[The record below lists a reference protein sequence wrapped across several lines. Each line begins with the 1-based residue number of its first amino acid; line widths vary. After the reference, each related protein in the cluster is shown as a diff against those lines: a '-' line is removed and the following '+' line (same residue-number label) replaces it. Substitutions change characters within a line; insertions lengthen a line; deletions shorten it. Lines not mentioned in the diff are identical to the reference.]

1 METKYIFV
9 TGGVV
14 SSLGKGVATS
24 SIGLLLKSYGL
35 KVSLQKIDP
44 YINVDPGTM
53 NPYQHGEVFV
63 TKDGAECDLDLGHYE
78 RFLND
83 SFTKDN
89 NITTGQIYYSVITKE
104 RRGEYLGKTVQVIPH
119 ITDEIKA
126 RITKLANLNNVDV
139 VITEIG
145 GTVGDIEGQPF
156 LEAAR
161 QMRLDHGKEN
171 TLYIHLTLVPYIKAA
186 REFKTKPTQHSVREL
201 RTIGIQPDILLCRS
215 DSWLTNDERK
225 KISLFCNV
233 PPDAVIDAVDVEC
246 IYEIPLTFHKQ
257 KLDQLILNSL
267 GIAKDEPDLSELE
280 LFVQKAKSPTKTVEI
295 AICGKYV
302 ELRDAYKSITE
313 ALYHAAVANDA
324 RLKMKWIDTDRI
336 EDDIAL
342 ENALAMVNG
351 ILVPGGFGMRGVEGK
366 VRIVKYARERKK
378 PFLGICLGLQ
388 CLVIE
393 YARNICGMKGA
404 NSTEFD
410 DSTAYPVIDL
420 LPEQRKIKNMGGTM
434 RLGDWPCR
442 LEPKTLARK
451 IYGKDTI
458 VERHRHRYEV
468 NPKHIKALTRK
479 GLIFSGKSPN
489 GRLMEIAEIRDH
501 PFYIGTQFHPEFTS
515 GPLSPNPVF
524 YQFIKASLENI

>member
-1 METKYIFV
+1 MDTKYIFV

-24 SIGLLLKSYGL
+24 SIGRLLKSYGL
-35 KVSLQKIDP
+35 KVTLQKIDP

-53 NPYQHGEVFV
+53 NPYQHGEVYV

-78 RFLND
+78 RFLGNQL
-83 SFTKDN
+83 TQDN
-89 NITTGQIYYSVITKE
+89 NITTGQIYHTVITKE

-126 RITKLANLNNVDV
+126 RIKKLAHANHVDV
-139 VITEIG
+139 IITEIG

-156 LEAAR
+156 LEAVR
-161 QMRLDHGKEN
+161 QMRLDFGKEN

-201 RTIGIQPDILLCRS
+201 RAIGIQPDILLCRS
-215 DSWLTNDERK
+215 DSWLTADERK

-233 PPDAVIDAVDVEC
+233 PQDAVIDAVDVEC
-246 IYEIPLTFHKQ
+246 IYEIPLMFRQQ
-257 KLDQLILNSL
+257 KLDQLILTAL
-267 GIAKDEPDLSELE
+267 GIEADEPDLAEWE
-280 LFVQKAKSPTKTVEI
+280 LFVQRAKSPGKTVEI
-295 AICGKYV
+295 AVCGKYV
-302 ELRDAYKSITE
+302 ELRDAYKSIIE

-342 ENALAMVNG
+342 DNALSMVDG
-351 ILVPGGFGMRGVEGK
+351 VLVPGGFGMRGVEGK
-366 VRIVKYARERKK
+366 IRIVKYAREHKK
-378 PFLGICLGLQ
+378 PFLGICLGMQ

-393 YARNICGMKGA
+393 YARNVCGMRGA

-410 DSTAYPVIDL
+410 DNTAHPVIDL

-434 RLGDWPCR
+434 RLGNWPCR
-442 LEPKTLARK
+442 LEPKSLARK
-451 IYGKDTI
+451 MYGKDTI
-458 VERHRHRYEV
+458 EERHRHRYEV
-468 NPKHIKALTRK
+468 NPKYIKPLSKK

-489 GRLMEIAEIRDH
+489 GKLMEIAEISDH

-515 GPLSPNPVF
+515 GPLAPNPVF
-524 YQFIKASLENI
+524 YHFIKASVKKS

>member
-119 ITDEIKA
+119 ITDEIKM
-126 RITKLANLNNVDV
+126 RITKLANMNNVDV

-156 LEAAR
+156 LEAVR
-161 QMRLDHGKEN
+161 QMRLDYGKEN

-201 RTIGIQPDILLCRS
+201 RTIGIQPDVLLCRS

-233 PPDAVIDAVDVEC
+233 PLNAVIDAVDVEC
-246 IYEIPLTFHKQ
+246 IYEIPLIFHKQ
-257 KLDQLILNSL
+257 KLDQLILQSL
-267 GIAKDEPDLSELE
+267 GIAKEEPDLSEWE

-336 EDDIAL
+336 EDEIAL

-351 ILVPGGFGMRGVEGK
+351 VLVPGGFGMRGVEGK
-366 VRIVKYARERKK
+366 VRIVKYARETKK

-393 YARNICGMKGA
+393 YARNVCSMKGA

-410 DSTAYPVIDL
+410 DNTAYPVIDL

-434 RLGDWPCR
+434 RLGDWPCN
-442 LEPKTLARK
+442 LEPKSLARK
-451 IYGKDTI
+451 IYGRDKI
-458 VERHRHRYEV
+458 EERHRHRYEV
-468 NPKHIKALTRK
+468 NPKYIKALTQK

-489 GRLMEIAEIRDH
+489 GRLMEIAEVRDH

-524 YQFIKASLENI
+524 YQFIKTSLENI

>member
-1 METKYIFV
+1 MDTKYIFV

-35 KVSLQKIDP
+35 KVTLQKIDP

-78 RFLND
+78 RFLNE
-83 SFTKDN
+83 SLTRNN
-89 NITTGQIYYSVITKE
+89 NITTGQVYYSVISKE
-104 RRGEYLGKTVQVIPH
+104 RRGEYLGKTVQVVPH

-126 RITKLANLNNVDV
+126 RMRKVAEGNNVDV

-145 GTVGDIEGQPF
+145 GTVGDIEGQPY

-161 QMRLDHGKEN
+161 QMRLDHGDEN
-171 TLYIHLTLVPYIKAA
+171 TLYIHLTLVPFIKAA

-201 RTIGIQPDILLCRS
+201 RAIGIQPDILLCRS
-215 DSWLTNDERK
+215 DSWLTSDERK

-233 PPDAVIDAVDVEC
+233 PQQAVIDAIDVEC
-246 IYEIPLTFHKQ
+246 IYEIPLIFHQQ
-257 KLDQLILNSL
+257 KLDELILDGLN
-267 GIAKDEPDLSELE
+267 IEEREPDLAEWE
-280 LFVQKAKSPTKTVEI
+280 LFVQRAKSPSKVVEI
-295 AICGKYV
+295 AVCGKYV
-302 ELRDAYKSITE
+302 ELRDAYKSIIE
-313 ALYHAAVANDA
+313 ALSHASVANDA

-336 EDDIAL
+336 EDDVAL

-366 VRIVKYARERKK
+366 IRIVKYARERQK
-378 PFLGICLGLQ
+378 PFLGICLGMQ

-393 YARNICGMKGA
+393 FARNVCGMKGA

-410 DSTAYPVIDL
+410 DGTAYPVIDL
-420 LPEQRKIKNMGGTM
+420 LPEQKKVKNMGGTM
-434 RLGDWPCR
+434 RLGDWECH
-442 LEPKTLARK
+442 LESKTLARK
-451 IYGKDTI
+451 IYGKDK
-458 VERHRHRYEV
+458 VLERHRHRYEV
-468 NPKHIKALTRK
+468 NPKYIKTLSEK
-479 GLIFSGKSPN
+479 GLIFSGKSAN
-489 GRLMEIAEIRDH
+489 GKLMEIGELNKH
-501 PFYIGTQFHPEFTS
+501 PFFVGTQFHPEFTS
-515 GPLSPNPVF
+515 RPLSPNPIF
-524 YQFIKASLENI
+524 YQFIKSSLEKL